1 VQVFCTAE
9 SKSQISI
16 VTTASQSI
24 SFNYPKDAGQWNPDD
39 SEDDEW
45 ATAVIAET
53 YLTKLK
59 DGKIVSE
66 AQEGIE

>member
-1 VQVFCTAE
+1 M
-9 SKSQISI
+9 
-16 VTTASQSI
+16 TTASQSI
-24 SFNYPKDAGQWNPDD
+24 SFNYTKDAGQWNPDD